1 MGLSSSRAASPNS
14 CGAGAFSPTTIT
26 ARSSA
31 PRRAG
36 LASRK
41 TILVLHLAGQIP
53 LAGVA
58 WQALHHV
65 LGLRRLGHDVWYIED
80 SGAQPYDPRR
90 QDLASDCAYNVA
102 FLRNMMERFDLG
114 DRWAYWD

>member
-1 MGLSSSRAASPNS
+1 M
-14 CGAGAFSPTTIT
+14 
-26 ARSSA
+26 
-31 PRRAG
+31 
-36 LASRK
+36 ASRK

-80 SGAQPYDPRR
+80 SGARPYDPRK
-90 QDLASDCAYNVA
+90 LP
-102 FLRNMMERFDLG
+102 G
-114 DRWAYWD
+114 